1 MSFWNFIK
9 NEVDGEDVEL
19 RIEGDIVMEEDFWSW
34 LFDIETT
41 TPKGFRE
48 QLAEHKG
55 KNITVW
61 INSYGGD
68 VFAASQIYTALKEH
82 KGKVT
87 VKVDGVAISAA
98 SVVAMAGDEI
108 FMTPTGLV
116 MIHNPFPGN
125 GIRGEAKDLRHAADV
140 LDEVKETILN
150 AYQLKTKKSRD
161 EISKM
166 MDEETWMSAK
176 KALSEGFVD
185 GILYAGVEDLG
196 SAPIENSFMFSWMS
210 IQNSSSESMRKF
222 IEQYNLKMSEAKL
235 EPVDALTQEPITE
248 PVNDLLP
255 LVTAIQDAGKTLSSA
270 NEQKITDARDLLN
283 DVLSQVDKQSEDSKE
298 PENNEQNAKSELLF
312 LLQNQVKINKNRRNL
327 N

>member
-1 MSFWNFIK
+1 MKFWNFIK
-9 NEVDGEDVEL
+9 NEVNPEEAEL
-19 RIEGDIVMEEDFWSW
+19 RIEGDITMEDDFWSS
-34 LFDIETT
+34 LFGIETT

-98 SVVAMAGDEI
+98 SVVAMSGDEI
-108 FMTPTGLV
+108 FMSPTSIMMV
-116 MIHNPFPGN
+116 HNPWGGF
-125 GIRGEAKDLRHAADV
+125 RGEAKDMRHAAEV
-140 LDEVKETILN
+140 LDEVKETIVN
-150 AYQLKTKKSRD
+150 AYQLKTGKTRD
-161 EISKM
+161 DISKM
-166 MDEETWMSAK
+166 MDEETWMSPK
-176 KALSEGFVD
+176 KAISEGFID
-185 GILYAGVEDLG
+185 GILYDEQQEPV
-196 SAPIENSFMFSWMS
+196 IENSFMFSRMS

-222 IEQYNLKMSEAKL
+222 IEQYNLKMSEAKI
-235 EPVDALTQEPITE
+235 EPLAQEPITE

>member
-1 MSFWNFIK
+1 MSFWNFI
-9 NEVDGEDVEL
+9 NNGVNDDEVEL

-98 SVVAMAGDEI
+98 SVVAMSGDEI
-108 FMTPTGLV
+108 FMSPTGLV

-185 GILYAGVEDLG
+185 GILYAEAEDLA

-235 EPVDALTQEPITE
+235 EPVDILTQEP
-248 PVNDLLP
+248 
-255 LVTAIQDAGKTLSSA
+255 

-283 DVLSQVDKQSEDSKE
+283 DVLSQVDKQPEDSEE